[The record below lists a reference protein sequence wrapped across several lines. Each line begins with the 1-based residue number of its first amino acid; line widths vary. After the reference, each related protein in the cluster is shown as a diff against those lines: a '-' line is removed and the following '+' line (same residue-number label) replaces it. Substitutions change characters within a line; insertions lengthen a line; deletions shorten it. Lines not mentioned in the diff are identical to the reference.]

1 MMKKNLL
8 GLALLSAVSLS
19 QVAVAQEYDNR
30 WYISGTAGLLMPDSE
45 RFDAKDSG
53 LWGIGI
59 GKRGYLAREHG
70 DGAVLAMQSIKQ
82 ALDPLGILNPGKVL
96 PDAG

>member
-30 WYISGTAGLLMPDSE
+30 WYISGSAGGDVSATSPPGE
-45 RFDAKDSG
+45 G
-53 LWGIGI
+53 LTIRCEI
-59 GKRGYLAREHG
+59 PEVIADR
-70 DGAVLAMQSIKQ
+70 I
-82 ALDPLGILNPGKVL
+82 
-96 PDAG
+96 